1 MKYLLLLFLLVAC
14 SKPKDGYCKYDTA
27 QKYEH
32 YEWDWGPVYP
42 TIKLDSVQSHHILTK

>member
-1 MKYLLLLFLLVAC
+1 MRYLFLLLLVAC
-14 SKPKDGYCKYDTA
+14 SKSKDDYCKYDTPL
-27 QKYEH
+27 KYEH